1 MRLNDISKTLKTT
14 LEIGNILS
22 KTKTYEE
29 VKHGVRHHARHTLKM
44 KFDRNERE
52 IIDSINWWYKE
63 FKLKYRK
70 TKLTNDDKKYLKRC
84 YYNVDNRIDELKS
97 LDLKHNNYDVDR
109 YKVYYKMLGQMRKLM
124 KDKNIEVNY

>member
-1 MRLNDISKTLKTT
+1 MKLNTIPQTIKTT

-22 KTKTYEE
+22 NTKTYEE

-52 IIDSINWWYKE
+52 IRDSINWWYKE

-70 TKLTNDDKKYLKRC
+70 TKLTSDDKKYLKRC

-97 LDLKHNNYDVDR
+97 LDLKH
-109 YKVYYKMLGQMRKLM
+109 
-124 KDKNIEVNY
+124 DKYNDER